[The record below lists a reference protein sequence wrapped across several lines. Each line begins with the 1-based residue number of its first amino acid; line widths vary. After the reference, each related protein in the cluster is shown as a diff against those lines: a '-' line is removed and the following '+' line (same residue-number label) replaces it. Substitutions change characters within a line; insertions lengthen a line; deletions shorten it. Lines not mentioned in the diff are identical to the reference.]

1 LCLLYIIDPLTSDFK
16 LYFTLSS
23 QLQFYGASIIKYIVT
38 IPHKYKHGM
47 LYSEKSMSTYI
58 KLSTIAA
65 GYEQRHEGQ
74 QQSQGGGPVRQVVC
88 GGGGHALGAGVR
100 PCVAHHVVDLFQ

>member
-1 LCLLYIIDPLTSDFK
+1 MNIWQLKKTAVLLNEYD
-16 LYFTLSS
+16 
-23 QLQFYGASIIKYIVT
+23 
-38 IPHKYKHGM
+38 
-47 LYSEKSMSTYI
+47 TYV

-100 PCVAHHVVDLFQ
+100 PCVAHHVVDLLQ